1 MLRSIL
7 VPLDGSPFGEHAL
20 PLALGIARRAGAEL
34 QLLHVHPPVAIAS
47 AEGPVLVTDQIDAEI
62 KQQEHAY
69 LDDVRRRLA
78 AVGAV
83 PAHPVLL
90 EGEIV
95 PTLRG
100 AVTSLGAD
108 LVVLTTHG
116 RGALARFW
124 LGSVADELVRD
135 SSVPLLLVRPA
146 DHPADLAD
154 EPALRHLLLP
164 LDGSPLA
171 EQILEP
177 AITLGTLMDA
187 DYTLLRVLKPV
198 LPVRYQVSGNNM
210 AQMADS
216 IIRQIDQIQQELQ
229 RQAQD
234 YLDGVVRER
243 FRPQSLPVQTRVVGD
258 HQPAAAILQEARG
271 RGCDCVALETHGRR
285 GLSRLFL
292 GSVADKVVRGSPV
305 PVLVHRPVYS

>member
-34 QLLHVHPPVAIAS
+34 QLLHVHQPVVIAA
-47 AEGPVLVTDQIDAEI
+47 AEGPLFVSDQVDAEI
-62 KQQEHAY
+62 KQQQRAY

-78 AVGAV
+78 AVGDV

-100 AVTSLGAD
+100 AAASLGVD
-108 LVVLTTHG
+108 LIVLTTHG

-135 SSVPLLLVRPA
+135 SPVPLLLVRPA

-154 EPALRHLLLP
+154 EPVLRHLLLP

-177 AITLGTLMDA
+177 AIALGTLMDA

-198 LPVRYQVSGNNM
+198 LPVRYQISGNNM

-216 IIRQIDQIQQELQ
+216 IINQIDHVQQELQ

-243 FRPQSLPVQTRVVGD
+243 FRPRSLPVQTRVVSD
-258 HQPAAAILQEARG
+258 HQPAATILQEAKG
-271 RGCDCVALETHGRR
+271 RGSDCVALETHGRR

-292 GSVADKVVRGSPV
+292 GSVADKVIRGSPV